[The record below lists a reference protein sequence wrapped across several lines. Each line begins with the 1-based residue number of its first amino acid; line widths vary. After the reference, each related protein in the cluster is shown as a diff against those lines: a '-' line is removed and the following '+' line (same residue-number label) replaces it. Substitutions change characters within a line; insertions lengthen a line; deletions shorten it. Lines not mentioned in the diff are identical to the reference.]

1 MSDGEEDKEED
12 MRDEEE
18 VSDSEEGDEKQRRSR
33 EVERRLIPAGP
44 PGINR
49 VTSVQKSSSEK
60 TGDSSDG
67 AHGKLIRDRF
77 IGRKIKIKCVTEAR
91 VAQIRK
97 PLTSTGNETLE
108 QQTED
113 GVKPSQRPRSTIR
126 QALCAL

>member
-1 MSDGEEDKEED
+1 MSDGEEDKED

-67 AHGKLIRDRF
+67 CSRQINQRSFH
-77 IGRKIKIKCVTEAR
+77 RKENKNKVCNRSQSGTD
-91 VAQIRK
+91 QKTSHLHRK
-97 PLTSTGNETLE
+97 
-108 QQTED
+108 
-113 GVKPSQRPRSTIR
+113 
-126 QALCAL
+126 